1 MELRQLIT
9 FKTIVEKGGFNKA
22 AEHLGYA
29 QSSITTH
36 IKELEKELGRPV
48 FDRLGRKLC

>member
-9 FKTIVEKGGFNKA
+9 FKTIVEKGSFNRTA
-22 AEHLGYA
+22 QHLGYS

-36 IKELEKELGRPV
+36 IKELEKELDNPL
-48 FDRLGRKLC
+48 FDRLGKR